1 MSTLDDVTGLKAWKV
16 SGVLSGEPVS
26 RFHHARLY
34 TAAGDD
40 IVEPGGDVLDAEL
53 RVELV
58 VDARLNLRSNREDA
72 FLVFVDNA
80 FGDTYTGIR
89 CAELEVVSKK

>member
-1 MSTLDDVTGLKAWKV
+1 MSL
-16 SGVLSGEPVS
+16 SSVLSGEPVL

-34 TAAGDD
+34 AAAGDD

-53 RVELV
+53 RVELF
-58 VDARLNLRSNREDA
+58 VDARLNLRSNCEDA

-80 FGDTYTGIR
+80 LGD
-89 CAELEVVSKK
+89 A

>member
-34 TAAGDD
+34 AAAGDD
-40 IVEPGGDVLDAEL
+40 AVESCGDVLDAEWW
-53 RVELV
+53 VELF

-72 FLVFVDNA
+72 FLVFADNTL
-80 FGDTYTGIR
+80 GD
-89 CAELEVVSKK
+89 A